1 MEATMDVLELGK
13 EAERLLTWIAGY
25 GKDENGGVSRLPY
38 STEWLEAQQAIK
50 QYLQDEGFEASFDA
64 VGNLFARLS
73 GAKYPQETILT
84 GSHIDTVRNGGIY
97 DGQYGI
103 VAGIIAMRYL
113 QQKYGTPLRN
123 IEVVSIAEEEGSRFP
138 YAFWGS
144 KNILGVAKRED
155 VEHIKDFDGNSFV
168 EAMQSAGFR
177 FRNAGD
183 VLRDDLKAF
192 VELHIEQ
199 GGVLE
204 KEGKSVGVVEHIVG
218 LRRFTIEI
226 IGEANHAGTTPMLD
240 RKDAMYVS
248 ALAIAHIVETAKKYG
263 APLVATVGK
272 IELEPSFAN
281 VVAGKAKFTLD
292 TRHTNQEM
300 LVKFS
305 EQILAD
311 IKRIAQD
318 NGVGINID
326 MWMDTPPVPMD
337 QNIVKLLEDKCIQNN
352 LNYKVMHSGAGH
364 DSQIMATAVPTA
376 MLFVPSQK
384 GISHSPLEYTAP
396 EYLGEGIKVLI
407 EVLYEL
413 AYK

>member
-1 MEATMDVLELGK
+1 MDVLELGK

-38 STEWLEAQQAIK
+38 SPEWLDAQQAIK

>member
-1 MEATMDVLELGK
+1 MDVLELGK

-38 STEWLEAQQAIK
+38 SPEWLDAQQAIK

-103 VAGIIAMRYL
+103 VSGIIAMRYL

>member
-1 MEATMDVLELGK
+1 MDVLELGK

-311 IKRIAQD
+311 IKSIAKD

-337 QNIVKLLEDKCIQNN
+337 QNIVKLLEDKCIKNK

>member
-1 MEATMDVLELGK
+1 MDVLELGK

-38 STEWLEAQQAIK
+38 SPEWLEAQQAIK

-311 IKRIAQD
+311 MKRIAKD

-337 QNIVKLLEDKCIQNN
+337 QNIVKLLEDKCIKNK